1 MKKYKYVYANGCSY
15 THGEGLNYISHY
27 NKTGEWK
34 NSDMGISDDERDE
47 KYRGK
52 WRYSKLLADKLG
64 CKEINKACNGTSM
77 DRAYRL
83 ITDFILTDERAKDS
97 LIVWQLTY
105 LERMEAF
112 RNPPVGEY
120 VAYPPIGDEFFY
132 LKKEKKW
139 IEAYN
144 KYYYHPAI
152 RIIEYMKKMM
162 FLDFYCKSNN
172 IGLSIFDGLLSL
184 KGYTDSWAEW
194 TADFVVNHDSS
205 QSGWSPVI
213 FDPIVETFYKKDI
226 LVPICGETCLLDAQ
240 SNRYKKDPKVVDGA
254 YACAERNDEGNFK
267 DGHPGKDGMID
278 IAESIYNKIVKGDI
292 ND

>member
-47 KYRGK
+47 KYRKK

-105 LERMEAF
+105 IERGEQF
-112 RNPPVGEY
+112 RNLPVGNFES
-120 VAYPPIGDEFFY
+120 YPPGYDSDYY
-132 LKKEKKW
+132 LYKEIKW
-139 IEAYN
+139 LKAYD
-144 KYYYHPAI
+144 KYYFHPVVKLI
-152 RIIEYMKKMM
+152 DFMKKIL
-162 FLDFYCKSNN
+162 FLDSYCKEND
-172 IGLSIFDGLLSL
+172 IGLVIFDGLLGIDHFGHTESEQL
-184 KGYTDSWAEW
+184 EEHFHPEDVSNFRG
-194 TADFVVNHDSS
+194 
-205 QSGWSPVI
+205 VI
-213 FDPIVETFYKKDI
+213 DKFYERDI
-226 LVPICGETCLLDAQ
+226 IYPICGESFVVAAQ
-240 SNRYKKDPKVVDGA
+240 EKRHKKYPKIVNGA
-254 YACAERNDEGNFK
+254 YTCAELDNKGKYK
-267 DGHPGKDGMID
+267 DTHPGKDMMID